1 MAVDIKKAVEDA
13 AETTV
18 ETGVRGADLLSGTAA
33 TVADSVS
40 RAVTHPVREAR
51 KLERRGAQA
60 NKRLSHD
67 VAELFD
73 DTEDAIEA
81 VMPEKV
87 ALLGIHAIKRRARR
101 TDLIGDVAYR
111 TLEVING
118 GLETVLRT
126 LNRFENATE
135 PPMRPAAAR
144 GRSASPAR
152 RSTKTRATGRIRRTA
167 RRRKTA

>member
-1 MAVDIKKAVEDA
+1 MAVDIKKAVENA

-18 ETGVRGADLLSGTAA
+18 ETGAMGADLVSGAA
-33 TVADSVS
+33 VTVAENVS
-40 RAVTHPVREAR
+40 RAVTHPVREVR

-60 NKRLSHD
+60 NKQLSHD
-67 VAELFD
+67 VAELIE
-73 DTEDAIEA
+73 DTEEAFEA

-87 ALLGIHAIKRRARR
+87 ALLGIHAIKQRARR
-101 TDLIGDVAYR
+101 KDLIGDVAYR

-135 PPMRPAAAR
+135 PPARPTAAR
-144 GRSASPAR
+144 GRTASPAR
-152 RSTKTRATGRIRRTA
+152 RSTKSRATGRVRRTA
-167 RRRKTA
+167 RRKTA

>member
-135 PPMRPAAAR
+135 PVRPAAAR

>member
-126 LNRFENATE
+126 LNFENATE
-135 PPMRPAAAR
+135 PPVRPAAAR

>member
-101 TDLIGDVAYR
+101 KDLIGDVAYR

-135 PPMRPAAAR
+135 PPVRPAAR